1 MYRGAL
7 SEDEEA
13 YATSY
18 SRLVAPEPRGGP
30 GRRRRRGGY
39 GHATASV
46 LERLP
51 PPAEGA
57 AERGEDAGALGEED
71 APAPLDAEFAADE
84 EGVRGK
90 PEIFLETQDDEGGSK
105 GDEEEDDH
113 DDSAKEA
120 LLSRLAVGVRLAVH
134 WPANDES
141 YPCTVGVRHAKHVYT
156 LHYDDGEEEPEVDLR
171 AERFA
176 VLGEA
181 GGAAEEEAVRAK
193 EEDRAAAG
201 PAMEGSDGDAA
212 VVAAPLAAPPAATP
226 PAAAP
231 SATELR
237 RRVDALFLAVKDK
250 DAMTVGGFTRAVA
263 AHYGWAKC
271 PKATKKLIKA
281 RLVELMQGATPSPA
295 EDDRAPE
302 DEEVPAEEK
311 EEEEVALRKKKK
323 EKSRRKKRKDK
334 ARRAERLP
342 RDELVST

>member
-113 DDSAKEA
+113 DNSAKEA

-134 WPANDES
+134 WPADNES
-141 YPCTVGVRHAKHVYT
+141 YPCTVGVRHAEHIYT

-212 VVAAPLAAPPAATP
+212 EGRHDRRGLHAGGDGPLRLGQVPQGDEEAGQGAAGGA
-226 PAAAP
+226 
-231 SATELR
+231 
-237 RRVDALFLAVKDK
+237 DA
-250 DAMTVGGFTRAVA
+250 GRGAVA
-263 AHYGWAKC
+263 
-271 PKATKKLIKA
+271 
-281 RLVELMQGATPSPA
+281 
-295 EDDRAPE
+295 
-302 DEEVPAEEK
+302 
-311 EEEEVALRKKKK
+311 
-323 EKSRRKKRKDK
+323 RRG
-334 ARRAERLP
+334 
-342 RDELVST
+342 